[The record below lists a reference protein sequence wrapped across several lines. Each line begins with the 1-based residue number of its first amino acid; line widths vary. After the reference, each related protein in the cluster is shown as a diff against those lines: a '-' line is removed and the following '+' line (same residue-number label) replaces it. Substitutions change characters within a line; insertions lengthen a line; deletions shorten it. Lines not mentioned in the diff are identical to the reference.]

1 MSDQQE
7 TRRNFV
13 KSAGL
18 AAAAWTI
25 VKPGSVYGAPQ
36 NSKFKL
42 GILGVGRRATNV
54 GGYFAKSD
62 QVELAA
68 IADIYDSQIQAAQE
82 HLPVQDAHVYKSAK
96 AMLDSEIDAIYI
108 ATPPYLHPEQFE
120 MAVASGKHI
129 LMEKPVAATRP
140 AAAACSPP
148 PESEA
153 RADGDRSTF
162 SSARARTTGGVRTHA
177 RRRDRRHPHGT
188 LGLDRR
194 RPAAPQRAPAPEE
207 EKILN
212 WLFYKERSGD
222 ILVEQNCHNIDVVN
236 WFTGDHPVS
245 VTGYGARA
253 IRNDIGDIMDSLSVT
268 FKFADGRVYSHSAN
282 QFDNGGYRD
291 VGEYFFGTKGVATTS
306 RGGYT
311 LQVAGKEPYQ
321 KKTNYNINQDVVD
334 HFIAGVQGKIP
345 AENAAVFAAEST
357 LTAIMARI
365 AIDEGREM
373 TFEEVFKM

>member
-1 MSDQQE
+1 MNDPKE
-7 TRRNFV
+7 TRRDFV

-25 VKPGSVYGAPQ
+25 VKPASVYGAPQ
-36 NSKFKL
+36 NSKIKL

-54 GGYFAKSD
+54 GSYFAKSGH
-62 QVELAA
+62 VEMAA
-68 IADIYDSQIQAAQE
+68 VADVYDSQIEAARE
-82 HLPVQDAHVYKSAK
+82 NLPLQNAHIYKSAK
-96 AMLDSEIDAIYI
+96 ALFDSDIDAIYI
-108 ATPPYLHPEQFE
+108 ATPPYLHPEHFE
-120 MAVASGKHI
+120 MAVATGKPI
-129 LMEKPVAATRP
+129 LMEKPVAVDPAGCRRIL
-140 AAAACSPP
+140 AAAKKVQPNQMVMIDFQQRWGKDYR
-148 PESEA
+148 EVYE
-153 RADGDRSTF
+153 RVRGGEIGDIRM
-162 SSARARTTGGVRTHA
+162 VRTA
-177 RRRDRRHPHGT
+177 WIGGDLPRRSGHP
-188 LGLDRR
+188 
-194 RPAAPQRAPAPEE
+194 ASE
-207 EKILN
+207 EKVLN

-236 WFTGDHPVS
+236 WFAGEHPVS

-253 IRNDIGDIMDSLSVT
+253 IRNDIGDIMDSLSVS

-282 QFDNGGYRD
+282 QFDNGSYRD

-311 LQVAGKEPYQ
+311 LHVAGKQPYEKQ
-321 KKTNYNINQDVVD
+321 TNYNINQDVVD

-365 AIDEGREM
+365 AIDQRREL
-373 TFEEVFKM
+373 TWEEVFKM

>member
-1 MSDQQE
+1 MSDPQE
-7 TRRNFV
+7 TRRSFV

-62 QVELAA
+62 QTELAA
-68 IADIYDSQIQAAQE
+68 IADIYDSQIEEAQKNI
-82 HLPVQDAHVYKSAK
+82 PAKDAHVYKSAK
-96 AMLDSEIDAIYI
+96 AILDSDIDAIYI
-108 ATPPYLHPEQFE
+108 ATPPYMHPEHFE

-129 LMEKPVAATRP
+129 LMEKPVAVDPAGCRRIL
-140 AAAACSPP
+140 AAAKNVKPNQMVMIDFQQRWGKDYR
-148 PESEA
+148 EA
-153 RADGDRSTF
+153 HERVQSGEIGDIRMARS
-162 SSARARTTGGVRTHA
+162 AWIGGDLP
-177 RRRDRRHPHGT
+177 RRSGHP
-188 LGLDRR
+188 
-194 RPAAPQRAPAPEE
+194 ASE
-207 EKILN
+207 EKVLN

-236 WFTGDHPVS
+236 WFAGEHPVS

-253 IRNDIGDIMDSLSVT
+253 IRNDIGDIMDSLSVS
-268 FKFADGRVYSHSAN
+268 FKFADGRVYSHCAN
-282 QFDNGGYRD
+282 QFDNGRYRD
-291 VGEYFFGTKGVATTS
+291 VGEYFFGTKGVVTTS

-311 LQVAGKEPYQ
+311 IQVAGKEPYE

-334 HFIAGVQGKIP
+334 HFILGVQGKIP
-345 AENAAVFAAEST
+345 VENAAVFAAEST